1 MAFLVGVA
9 GDSASGKTT
18 FAKGVVRLFG
28 EEKVL
33 SISLDNYHRYDR
45 EERKRLKFTPL
56 HPEAN
61 DFKRIF
67 EDLSALKEGKSIRMP
82 VYDHST
88 GRFVEPVEV
97 KPKEIVIVEGLHP
110 FYRKKIADLFD
121 FKIFIDPEFEVRKE
135 WKIKRDVGERGYS
148 LDEVLKEMEL
158 RKVDYK
164 KYVEPQKRRAE
175 VIVKIRKDKSKKE
188 YQKGSPY
195 WIRILQLLTGEK
207 LSTVHFPLNL
217 SSMVEAEA
225 DEFYFEYRKIRRGKK
240 LYSLI
245 EFNGII
251 ERETL
256 SELERAISAV
266 VGGGEILEGEK
277 VNEVDV
283 AKLIIAWRVAE
294 RYKSK
299 SSREKEVSSDLP
311 QIS

>member
-1 MAFLVGVA
+1 MVFLVGVA

-61 DFKRIF
+61 DFERIF

-97 KPKEIVIVEGLHP
+97 KPKEIIIIEGLHP